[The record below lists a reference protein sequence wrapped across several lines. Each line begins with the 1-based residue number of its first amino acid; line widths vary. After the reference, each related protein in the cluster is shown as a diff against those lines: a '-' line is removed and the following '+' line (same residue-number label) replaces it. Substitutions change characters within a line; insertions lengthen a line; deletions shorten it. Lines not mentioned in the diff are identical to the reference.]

1 MYEYFEMN
9 VGSAPHLCL
18 RIDGGELTL
27 VLGDQTPALCR
38 NSKCSRPLSQLYP
51 STFDIWNSFSRLT
64 RHDPFSHTFL
74 ILLSQ
79 ILLNVTNAYIQVS
92 MDHMVSLDIWLTQFR
107 NLQNQILIKYDLDY
121 FSTVTTRNVEDSQG
135 RPLGFYLFTSL
146 YQVFKFSLWFYYS
159 C

>member
-1 MYEYFEMN
+1 MN
-9 VGSAPHLCL
+9 ILKWMWEVHHLCL
-18 RIDGGELTL
+18 RIDGKLTFGC
-27 VLGDQTPALCR
+27 LGTKLQPSVGTASTLDHWA
-38 NSKCSRPLSQLYP
+38 NSIPLH
-51 STFDIWNSFSRLT
+51 LT
-64 RHDPFSHTFL
+64 SDHRHDPFSHTFL

-92 MDHMVSLDIWLTQFR
+92 MDHMVSLDIWLTQFT

-121 FSTVTTRNVEDSQG
+121 FSTVTTRNVKDSQG
-135 RPLGFYLFTSL
+135 RPLGFYPCISL